1 MTSTQP
7 SQLLATLF
15 QPLAEEQRLSI
26 FDVGPARPET
36 IGFLSHYR
44 SKLYLADL
52 FSELPIGEEDEG
64 PGLGQRF
71 DDLLAFP
78 PGTSFDICLFW
89 DLFNY
94 LSEEAIAAFLQRLS
108 PCLHPGSMAHAFAVH
123 NTRSPQGDQLYGIR
137 QADELSVRQ
146 RDKPLPGYAPHNQ
159 GRLKSLLHCFEF
171 ERSVLLA
178 DSRLEL
184 LLRFRS
190 RGGVEARSP

>member
-7 SQLLATLF
+7 SQLLASLF
-15 QPLAEEQRLSI
+15 QPLDEEQRLSV

-36 IGFLSHYR
+36 ISFFSHYR
-44 SKLYLADL
+44 SKLYLADM
-52 FSELPIGEEDEG
+52 FAELPICAADEG
-64 PGLGQRF
+64 SDLGQRF
-71 DDLLAFP
+71 DELLNFPNDTRFDL
-78 PGTSFDICLFW
+78 CLFW

-94 LSEEAIAAFLQRLS
+94 LSEEAIAAFLERLA

-123 NTRSPQGDQLYGIR
+123 NVRSPQADQLYGIR
-137 QADELSVRQ
+137 QADALSVRQ

-171 ERSVLLA
+171 ERTVLLA

-184 LLRFRS
+184 LLRFRP
-190 RGGVEARSP
+190 RG